1 MNIKTQIKIHRSLS
15 KLALDTLN
23 EKLLDEAQL
32 LGYNTMKQI
41 EKLDELEWDHQK
53 DSLIEIFNLSQAIR
67 IIEKSVDTALD
78 SLEDTQRDLE
88 SKERKE
94 S

>member
-1 MNIKTQIKIHRSLS
+1 MDIKTQIQRHRSLS

-23 EKLLDEAQL
+23 KKLIHEAQL
-32 LGYNTMKQI
+32 LGYNTMQQI
-41 EKLDELEWDHQK
+41 EKLDDLKWEHQK

-67 IIEKSVDTALD
+67 TIEKSVETALS
-78 SLEDTQRDLE
+78 SLRNTQKDLE